1 MLFYPA
7 SKKDI
12 KEVKTCLKDLQR
24 QVQDIHKVI
33 YVDGNGNSFQ
43 TRLVKAEKTSTEAIR
58 VATTRTTA
66 MWTVMA
72 FALLAIGGMIGYQ
85 MLRIDCLFE
94 TTQKLLQQTIYM
106 F

>member
-7 SKKDI
+7 SKRDI

-72 FALLAIGGMIGYQ
+72 FALLAIGGIIGYQ
-85 MLRIDCLFE
+85 MYRIDEICQSLYNALSKSTCLF
-94 TTQKLLQQTIYM
+94 
-106 F
+106 